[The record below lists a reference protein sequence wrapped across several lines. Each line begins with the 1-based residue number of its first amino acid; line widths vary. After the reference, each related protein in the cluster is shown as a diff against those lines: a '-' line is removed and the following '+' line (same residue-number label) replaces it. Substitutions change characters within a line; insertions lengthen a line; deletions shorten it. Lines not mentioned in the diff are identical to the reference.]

1 MKRVFVSY
9 SRNNLDAVR
18 QLIDDLRAVGIDTWY
33 DQTLTGGQNWWNN
46 ILANIRDCEIF
57 IFALSPQSWESEA
70 CRSELSY
77 VAQLGKTILP
87 VLVADGI
94 NLNLLPRP
102 LHEIQITDYRRRDK
116 DAAFALVRAI
126 NSAPVPGPLPD
137 PLPAPPAVPVS
148 YLSTLKEQIDSTGP
162 LGAENQFRLIFEL
175 EAGLQNG
182 RSPAEVR
189 ELLVALRRRDDLL
202 AKYATKIDEVL
213 NGMEPKAPPLWDSG
227 GAAAQPAPQMAPQWA
242 PIADRPAPGPRL
254 CPQCGAQPEPS
265 ARFCTT
271 CGTALTVAS
280 GPPLPNQAPF
290 PQPPPPR
297 TDKVKCRRYACPAA
311 DAGRLVAD
319 IRNWLNATGFDSQQ
333 MPTEDH
339 GLLVQI
345 QKRGG
350 WRQWV
355 GMSTSLNI
363 VLHQSGDTL
372 TVEIGEGKWIDKAA
386 VGTVSLFILWPL
398 AVTAGIGAWE
408 QAKMPEEIFSYIGN
422 RLAYRC

>member
-1 MKRVFVSY
+1 MRRIFVSY
-9 SRNNLDAVR
+9 SRNNLDTVK

-33 DQTLTGGQNWWNN
+33 DQTLTGGQNWWND
-46 ILANIRDCEIF
+46 ILANIRECEIF

-77 VAQLGKTILP
+77 VSQLGKTILP

-102 LHEIQITDYRRRDK
+102 LHDIQIADYRRRDK
-116 DAAFALVRAI
+116 DAAFALVKAI
-126 NSAPVPGPLPD
+126 NSVPPPAPLPN
-137 PLPAPPAVPVS
+137 PLPTPPAVPVS

-162 LGAENQFRLIFEL
+162 LSAENQFRLIFEL
-175 EAGLQNG
+175 EAGPENG

-202 AKYATKIDEVL
+202 AKYATRIDEVL
-213 NGMEPKAPPLWDSG
+213 SSMEPKAPPPPLWGTG
-227 GAAAQPAPQMAPQWA
+227 GAAAQPAPESMPVV
-242 PIADRPAPGPRL
+242 DRPAPGPRL
-254 CPQCGAQPEPS
+254 CPQCGARPEPS

-271 CGTALTVAS
+271 CGAALAA
-280 GPPLPNQAPF
+280 GPSAPLPNQAQF
-290 PQPPPPR
+290 PPPPPPKVE
-297 TDKVKCRRYACPAA
+297 KVKCRRYACAPA
-311 DAGRLVAD
+311 DAARLVAD
-319 IRNWLNATGFDSQQ
+319 VKNWLNALGFDSQQ
-333 MPTEDH
+333 MQTEDQ

-350 WRQWV
+350 WRVLV

-372 TVEIGEGKWIDKAA
+372 TVEIGVGKWIDKAA

-398 AVTAGIGAWE
+398 AVTAGFGVWE
-408 QAKMPEEIFSYIGN
+408 QAQMPDKIFDYIGN
-422 RLAYRC
+422 RLAYR